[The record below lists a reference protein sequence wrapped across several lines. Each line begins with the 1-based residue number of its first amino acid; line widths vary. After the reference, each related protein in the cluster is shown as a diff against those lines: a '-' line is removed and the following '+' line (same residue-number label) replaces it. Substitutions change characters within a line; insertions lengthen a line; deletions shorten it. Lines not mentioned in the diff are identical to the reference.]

1 MRVDVL
7 TLFPEMFEGVFGS
20 SILGKARDRGLV
32 SLNTVNF
39 RDYANNKHNT
49 VDDTP
54 YGGGGGM
61 VLKPDPIFAAVE
73 SVTGRTWLSPEAG
86 EGVENGAPSIPVTEA
101 TDAGIEDGALS
112 HSDAPT
118 TEAVS
123 PVAAPVR
130 PVSFSDEKPEG
141 DAPSKPSAAALRP
154 PRVILMCPQGE
165 TFTQAKA
172 QELSKEEHLIFICGH
187 YEGYDE
193 RIRSHLVTDEL
204 SVGDYVLTGGELP
217 AMTVIDAVVRLLPG
231 VLGNESSAVTDSFSD
246 GLLEYPHYTRPV
258 DFRGLRVPDV
268 LLSGH
273 HAEIDKWRRLQSL
286 LRTKERRPELLGR
299 VELSAKEKQ
308 WLDEAATE
316 ED

>member
-1 MRVDVL
+1 
-7 TLFPEMFEGVFGS
+7 
-20 SILGKARDRGLV
+20 
-32 SLNTVNF
+32 
-39 RDYANNKHNT
+39 
-49 VDDTP
+49 
-54 YGGGGGM
+54 M

-73 SVTGRTWLSPEAG
+73 SVTGRTWLSPAAG
-86 EGVENGAPSIPVTEA
+86 DEPKANAPSEP
-101 TDAGIEDGALS
+101 
-112 HSDAPT
+112 
-118 TEAVS
+118 
-123 PVAAPVR
+123 
-130 PVSFSDEKPEG
+130 
-141 DAPSKPSAAALRP
+141 AALRP

-273 HAEIDKWRRLQSL
+273 HAEIDKWRRQQSL
-286 LRTKERRPELLGR
+286 LRTKARRPELLGR

-308 WLDEAATE
+308 WLSDFAA
-316 ED
+316 DKD